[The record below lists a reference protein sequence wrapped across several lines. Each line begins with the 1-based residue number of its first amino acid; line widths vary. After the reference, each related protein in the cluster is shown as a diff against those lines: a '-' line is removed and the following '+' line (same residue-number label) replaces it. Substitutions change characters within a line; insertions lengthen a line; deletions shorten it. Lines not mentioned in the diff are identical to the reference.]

1 MIYRGIANIDK
12 GAPIATKE
20 IEFEVGETKDDLEG
34 RFHEM
39 EHALIVD
46 GARLIVKEVLRE
58 REGSSEL
65 P

>member
-1 MIYRGIANIDK
+1 MIYKGIANIDK

-20 IEFEVGETKDDLEG
+20 IEFEVGEIKDNLEG

-46 GARLIVKEVLRE
+46 GARLIVEEVVRE
-58 REGSSEL
+58 RAGSSKL